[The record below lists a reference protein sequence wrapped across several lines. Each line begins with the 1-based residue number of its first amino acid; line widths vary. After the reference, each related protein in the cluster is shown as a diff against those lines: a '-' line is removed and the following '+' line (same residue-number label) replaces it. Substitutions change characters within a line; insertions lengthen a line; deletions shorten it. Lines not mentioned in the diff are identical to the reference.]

1 MMTFQLTARCLVI
14 LALSIAAATAIAPV
28 SGYAVADEP
37 PVAAP
42 DPADDPSAAEQEPF
56 GLAKRVPWTTS
67 RITGSPEPPTPY
79 LLERVFPQ
87 LTFNEPVSLV
97 TCPGSPR
104 LFLMELRGKIYSFDP
119 QAAQPQPE
127 LFFDL
132 ATIEGFRRAYGI
144 AFHPEFATNREI
156 FLCYVLNDGNPDGTR
171 VSRFKVLPDSPG
183 KPPQIDPAS
192 EQVVLTWYCGG
203 HNGGCLKFGPD
214 GYLYISTGDGSSPF
228 PPDAKNTGQRIDDLL
243 ASILR
248 IDVDHAEN
256 GLPYAIPKGNPFV
269 GVEGARGEVWAYGFR
284 NPWRMSFDP
293 ATGDLWVG
301 DVGWEMWEMI
311 YRVERGGNY
320 GWSLVEAEQVV
331 HRERERGP
339 TPVLPPTAAHDHTVS
354 RSITGG
360 LVYHG
365 ERLPAL
371 RGVYVYGDYVTGK
384 IWGLK
389 HDGRKVTWQQ
399 ELVDSTHDI
408 ICFGADQAGELY
420 VVAYNGSIHRL
431 VENPRRGANTEFP
444 DRLSKTGLFA
454 DVANHELAPGVIP
467 YDVNVP
473 LWADGTQATRFIA
486 VPGTG
491 TLGVHEINNLQIG
504 DLKGAWKYPSD
515 SVLGRTVWMALSDDP
530 ADRYRL
536 ETQILHRDGDTWKA
550 YNYIWNK
557 QQTDA
562 ILAGPEA
569 SEQMLTIADPA
580 APGGKRQQTWRHTS
594 RSECILCHT
603 TRAGTIHGF
612 VPEQLDRDFA
622 YKTGGKTVVDN
633 QLRALSHIGL
643 FEQPV
648 PEDHPV
654 LVDPHDSTAP
664 LDVRAR
670 SYLHVNCGH
679 CHRRGGGG
687 TAAFDVQF
695 TIPLARANLVGGRP
709 TQGTFGIHAATL
721 VAPGDPY
728 RSLLLYRM
736 AKLGRGRMPHFGS
749 SVVDTAGVRLIHDW
763 IATLDASAVVKN
775 PPQEPASVAVRQQQ
789 EQTLLKAAFK
799 SGPKQSAA
807 IQELL
812 ATPSGALRALLS
824 LDRFDDPTAVV
835 VAATAH
841 EDVRTRDLFERFVPE
856 GDRVARLGTDIR
868 PDEILKLAGDADR
881 GRQLF
886 AKAAGLQ
893 CRNCHRAQGQGIA
906 IGPDFDGLGAKRSR
920 DELLE
925 SLIEPSKKIDPQYIS
940 YVVETADGFV
950 HQGLLV
956 ERSDQAIVLRTP
968 ENKPVRVP
976 AEDVEY
982 FAPQQKSI
990 MPEML
995 LRDMTAQQVA
1005 DLLAYLQSL
1014 KQPAAGTS
1022 TRQLGTR

>member
-1 MMTFQLTARCLVI
+1 MMRPLSARWLILLVV
-14 LALSIAAATAIAPV
+14 AWGGVAAAMPGGENA
-28 SGYAVADEP
+28 ADEP

-42 DPADDPSAAEQEPF
+42 DPANDAAADARPF
-56 GLAKRVPWTTS
+56 GLTKRIPWTTS
-67 RITGSPEPPTPY
+67 RITGSPEPPSPY
-79 LLERVFPQ
+79 LLERVFPH
-87 LTFNEPVSLV
+87 LTFAEPVSLV

-119 QAAQPQPE
+119 KDPQPQPE

-132 ATIEGFRRAYGI
+132 ASIEGFRRAYGI
-144 AFHPEFATNREI
+144 AFHPDFATNREI
-156 FLCYVLNDGNPDGTR
+156 YLCYVLNDGNPDGTR
-171 VSRFKVLPDSPG
+171 VSRFKVLPASPD

-192 EQVVLTWYCGG
+192 EQIVLTWYCGG

-248 IDVDHAEN
+248 IDVNRAEN
-256 GLPYAIPKGNPFV
+256 GLPYAIPDDNPFV
-269 GVEGARGEVWAYGFR
+269 GRQDARGEVWAYGFR

-339 TPVLPPTAAHDHTVS
+339 TPILPPTAAHDHTEA

-360 LVYHG
+360 MVYHG
-365 ERLPAL
+365 ERLKEL

-389 HDGRKVTWQQ
+389 HDGQKVTWLQ
-399 ELVDSTHDI
+399 ELVDSTQDI
-408 ICFGADQAGELY
+408 ICFGTDPAGELY

-431 VENPRRGANTEFP
+431 VENPRRGANTDFP
-444 DRLSKTGLFA
+444 TRLSQTGLFS
-454 DVANHELAPGVIP
+454 DVAKHELAQGVIP

-473 LWADGTQATRFIA
+473 LWADGTQATRFIG
-486 VPGTG
+486 VPGTA
-491 TLGVHEINNLQIG
+491 TLGVHEINNLQVG

-515 SVLGRTVWMALSDDP
+515 TVLGRTVWMAVSDNP
-530 ADRYRL
+530 ADRYRI

-557 QQTDA
+557 EQTDA
-562 ILAGPEA
+562 ILAGPDA
-569 SEQMLTIADPA
+569 SEQTLTIADPA
-580 APGGKRQQTWRHTS
+580 APGGKRQQTWRHAS

-622 YKTGGKTVVDN
+622 YSGPGKTVVDN
-633 QLRALSHIGL
+633 QLRALAHIGL
-643 FEQPV
+643 SEQPV

-654 LVDPHDSTAP
+654 LVDPHDTTAP
-664 LDVRAR
+664 LEVRVR

-695 TIPLARANLVGGRP
+695 TMPLAKTNLIGGRP
-709 TQGTFGIHAATL
+709 TQGTFEIHSAAL

-749 SVVDTAGVRLIHDW
+749 SVVDTAGVQLIHDW
-763 IATLDASAVVKN
+763 IASLDASVLPKN
-775 PPQEPASVAVRQQQ
+775 APQEPASVAVRQQQ
-789 EQTLLKAAFK
+789 EQTLLEAALK
-799 SGPKQSAA
+799 SGPGQAAA

-812 ATPSGALRALLS
+812 ATPSGALRALMS
-824 LDRFDDPTAVV
+824 LDRFENPAVV
-835 VAATAH
+835 IAAGAAH

-856 GDRVARLGTDIR
+856 PDRVARLGTDIR
-868 PDEILKLAGDADR
+868 PNEILRLTGDAQR

-886 AKAAGLQ
+886 LTAAGLQ
-893 CRNCHRAQGQGIA
+893 CRNCHRAQGQGVA
-906 IGPDFDGLGAKRSR
+906 LGPDFDGLGAKRSR
-920 DELLE
+920 EELLE
-925 SLIEPSKKIDPQYIS
+925 SLIEPSKKVDPQYIS
-940 YVVETADGFV
+940 YVVETGDGHV

-968 ENKPVRVP
+968 ENKQVRV
-976 AEDVEY
+976 AADNVEF

-1014 KQPAAGTS
+1014 KQPAGDTSAG
-1022 TRQLGTR
+1022 QLGTR